1 MPLDDLLNLCDF
13 TQDELILQR
22 PRIQRAFGKTGVS
35 EADIITGAERISRYF
50 DLNIQ
55 GIRRCIGIFLTMF
68 ADLVLA
74 GEEGRKKII
83 YSEWPLPVVIMD
95 AIWRADPENL
105 VAMPGM
111 ACNVVLGQF
120 LGKLAPVTEAGEQL
134 GQPAGQSHC
143 PLYQTHLG
151 AIASKIAPVPDME
164 VVAAYTCEPPT
175 AAMQVLNE
183 VYNVPFISIDGC
195 VDGSWGQWPQPSE
208 KQIEYMSRQI
218 ELGLNKISAQLLGRE
233 ITEEIQKSVIKDRI
247 EATIH
252 YQTMLELLARSD
264 PQPISQVD
272 ACLVF
277 WLINMPLLP
286 GLMKKTT
293 EAIGMICRETRERA
307 EAGRGILPAG
317 APRVYISFV
326 TATDPEVMKLFEE
339 SGLSIPCTFMC
350 WQPSIAKYRTNY
362 TKFSDKIAAT
372 LQKTGLY
379 CSTWGFI
386 RQTLQY
392 PRDLKIDGAIIC
404 YSTSCRLYTIPPLM
418 MKKSLQKE
426 FENFPV
432 LLLEGEVY
440 DNRNYSAAQ
449 IRTRVETFAQLMH
462 QKRG

>member
-1 MPLDDLLNLCDF
+1 MPLDDLLDLCDF
-13 TQDELILQR
+13 TQDELNSQR
-22 PRIQRAFGKTGVS
+22 SRIQKAFEKTGVS
-35 EADIITGAERISRYF
+35 DADISSGVQRINRYF
-50 DLNIQ
+50 DLELK
-55 GIRRCIGIFLTMF
+55 GVRRCIGIFLSIF
-68 ADLVLA
+68 ADLILA
-74 GEEGRKKII
+74 REEGRKKII

-105 VAMPGM
+105 VSMPGM

-134 GQPAGQSHC
+134 GQPSGHAHC

-151 AIASKIAPVPDME
+151 AIAREIAPIPDLE

-183 VYNVPFISIDGC
+183 IYNVPFVSIDGC
-195 VDGSWGQWPQPSE
+195 VDGNWGQWPQPSE

-218 ELGLNKISAQLLGRE
+218 ENGMKKVSEQLLGRE
-233 ITEEIQKSVIKDRI
+233 ITEEIQKGVIKDRI

-252 YQTMLELLARSD
+252 YQTMLELLAKSD

-277 WLINMPLLP
+277 WLINMPLSA
-286 GLMKKTT
+286 GMMKKTT
-293 EAIGMICRETRERA
+293 EAIGMICRETRERVD
-307 EAGRGILPAG
+307 AGKGILPAG
-317 APRVYISFV
+317 TPRVYISFV

-350 WQPSIAKYRTNY
+350 WQPSIVKYKTKY

-392 PRDLKIDGAIIC
+392 PRELKIDGAIIC

-426 FENFPV
+426 FDDFPV

-449 IRTRVETFAQLMH
+449 IRTRVETFAQLI
-462 QKRG
+462 RPRRS